1 MTRMNGTPRLQK
13 SSITNFQTMAPCLA
27 QQVPQ
32 NAHLRVKEETT
43 CCHKGREVVYLRE
56 GKSIPAA
63 DLHKTQG
70 ARQLQMQV
78 VQAELPQVSA
88 PLCGKLLAIAAP
100 SKAGIL
106 VHQGRTL
113 RNMVHGAQH
122 YASFIGAEP
131 AAALVE
137 QAVAERLAAGPEGR
151 RRMDAAARLIQTA
164 PGLSAARALRY
175 APEYAKV
182 LAALHPG
189 PGVPAEEIRRKSA
202 EIVCHAIRTE
212 WIDLSDWPRRIA
224 WAADLLRASPALS
237 GSDAF
242 RFGQVFK
249 VMEARGIE
257 AERAV
262 PLVAALASGGVT
274 RVSGATLV
282 EAASLMPGG
291 SITAGDALRL
301 VLGTVYHEL
310 KKELTSSRA
319 AQLGLHMETI
329 MEKHLLAEELR
340 LGSKLKPVIHN
351 IVKRFKSTDCTPERA
366 CADYGFDNHVKRC
379 ADEAMKAR
387 MSRPLDDRKQA
398 GIAASVTQVHGS
410 LATSSASGRSQLA
423 DPANVSR
430 PVKRESKTGN

>member
-1 MTRMNGTPRLQK
+1 MTRMNGIHIQT
-13 SSITNFQTMAPCLA
+13 SSISNFQHMSPCLA
-27 QQVPQ
+27 PAIPK
-32 NAHLRVKEETT
+32 NAHLRVKQDAT

-70 ARQLQMQV
+70 ARQLQLEV

-100 SKAGIL
+100 SEAGIL

-122 YASFIGAEP
+122 YAEFIGDEA

-137 QAVAERLAAGPEGR
+137 QAVAERLAAGAAGR
-151 RRMDAAARLIQTA
+151 RRMDAAARLIQAA
-164 PGLSAARALRY
+164 PGLSPSAALRY

-189 PGVPAEEIRRKSA
+189 PVPTEDIRRQSA
-202 EIVCHAIRTE
+202 QIVRHAIRTGM
-212 WIDLSDWPRRIA
+212 IDRPDWTQRIA
-224 WAADLLRASPALS
+224 WTADLLRASPALS
-237 GSDAF
+237 GADAL

-249 VMEARGIE
+249 VMESRGIE
-257 AERAV
+257 RERAL
-262 PLVAALASGGVT
+262 PLIAALASEGVT

-282 EAASLMPGG
+282 EAATLMPGG
-291 SITAGDALRL
+291 SIGARDALRL
-301 VLGTVYHEL
+301 VSGTVYHEL

-329 MEKHLLAEELR
+329 MDKHQLDEEHR
-340 LGSKLKPVIHN
+340 LGSKLKPVIHH
-351 IVKRFKSTDCTPERA
+351 IVKRFKSVDCTPEQA
-366 CADYGFDNHVKRC
+366 CADYGFETHVARC
-379 ADEAMKAR
+379 ASEALKAR
-387 MSRPLDDRKQA
+387 VSHPPLDGKA
-398 GIAASVTQVHGS
+398 GSVHAPVTQLHGNP
-410 LATSSASGRSQLA
+410 ATSSASGRSQPA
-423 DPANVSR
+423 DPRNLSR